1 MEGTHPEITPKLRQE
16 IATGFDKLCSEI
28 NGEEIQTL
36 MGDAQLGINYVIS
49 THRASL
55 SDENDILMDMEPATL
70 SALAWLV
77 NYAAARFQEPED
89 FMAALLGFYL
99 QYIKVFHHV
108 MRMSWMMR
116 QDGKTTTEIEEFMW
130 GALPELF
137 RQTYNAEQYRGI
149 N

>member
-1 MEGTHPEITPKLRQE
+1 MEEIHPEITNKLRQE
-16 IATGFDKLCSEI
+16 ITEGFDTLCAEV

-36 MGDAQLGINYVIS
+36 MGKAQLAINYAIS

-55 SDENDILMDMEPATL
+55 SDENDILMEMEPFTM

-89 FMAALLGFYL
+89 FMAVLLGFYL
-99 QYIKVFHHV
+99 LYIKVFHHV